1 MSDLTKPIIDFA
13 ERFNTG
19 TNPRSYLKKLI
30 GDKLNL
36 YYDYIIV
43 NDNNIFF
50 LLDEKTKDLI
60 KSYNNIF
67 LDLSQNPLLQETI
80 DCYKT
85 LIVNSAQQLYVVVG
99 DASYTDR
106 LVETNTNVSYFY
118 SSFFHT
124 LYSNG
129 KAQSYDSNPT
139 IKFSSLNALPRIHR
153 IIFINELVRQEML
166 DKVTISFLYDMQDHQ
181 RNYMATKY
189 FQEDVR
195 LHQSEFD
202 FFSSNVLHRCPI
214 LLDNDPEYK
223 KVVCDYS
230 INSSAYKDT
239 ALNIITETTHDQ
251 QFLTEKTWK
260 AIYAKQLFLM
270 LGGVGSVNL
279 LRKFGFDVFD
289 DLIDHS
295 YDNESNLVT
304 RTKMIVNEMKRLEP
318 NILQIHNET
327 RDRRYRNF
335 YHLQSDEFEN
345 RVNFIPIK

>member
-1 MSDLTKPIIDFA
+1 MSNLIKPIIDFA

-30 GDKLNL
+30 GNKLNL
-36 YYDYIIV
+36 YQDYIIV

-50 LLDEKTKDLI
+50 LLDENTKDLI
-60 KSYNNIF
+60 KSYDNIF
-67 LDLSQNPLLQETI
+67 LDLSQNPLLQEAI
-80 DCYKT
+80 DYYKT
-85 LIVNSAQQLYVVVG
+85 LLVKPTQHLYVIVG
-99 DASYTDR
+99 DASYSNR
-106 LVETNTNVSYFY
+106 LVETNNNVSYYY

-124 LYSNG
+124 LYSDG
-129 KAQSYDSNPT
+129 KTKTYDNIPT

-166 DKVTISFLYDMQDHQ
+166 DRVTISFLYDMQDHQ
-181 RNYMATKY
+181 RNYMETKY
-189 FQEDVR
+189 FQQDVS

-202 FFSSNVLHRCPI
+202 FFSNNVLHLCPI
-214 LLDNDPEYK
+214 LLNNDPEYN

-230 INSSAYKDT
+230 INSPAYKDT

-260 AIYAKQLFLM
+260 AIYAKQLFLI
-270 LGGVGSVNL
+270 LSGVGSVAL

-289 DLIDHS
+289 DFIDHS
-295 YDNESNLVT
+295 YDSEVDLEK

-318 NILQIHNET
+318 NILTIHKET
-327 RDRRYRNF
+327 IDRRFQNF
-335 YHLQSDEFEN
+335 LYLQSADFEN
-345 RVNFIPIK
+345 KVNLIPLN